1 MSGSSGGV
9 VFDLTVEP
17 ESLSRSEISG
27 IRWAFAVSAVLAVVL
42 GILVLVWPES
52 TLTVLATLFGLYFL
66 AAGVVHVARGILTG
80 GAGVGGRVL
89 SILLGVLLVIAGIIA
104 IRNPLSSLAL
114 LTMVI
119 GISWIIEGVVGLVET
134 SHDSSKWFGWLFGI
148 VAIVAGTVLLL
159 TPIESLGV
167 LVWIGGIFLVGS
179 GVIQLVQ
186 AFTFGRRARTHSDSR

>member
-1 MSGSSGGV
+1 M
-9 VFDLTVEP
+9 
-17 ESLSRSEISG
+17 
-27 IRWAFAVSAVLAVVL
+27 
-42 GILVLVWPES
+42 LVWPES

-66 AAGVVHVARGILTG
+66 AAGVVHVARGIFTG

-134 SHDSSKWFGWLFGI
+134 SHDSSNGS
-148 VAIVAGTVLLL
+148 AGSSELS
-159 TPIESLGV
+159 PS
-167 LVWIGGIFLVGS
+167 WPAPS
-179 GVIQLVQ
+179 C
-186 AFTFGRRARTHSDSR
+186 S